1 MLDWLKDIL
10 GDSYTEDIDKKI
22 SQKIGEGFV
31 AKSDFNQ
38 TNETKKQ
45 LETQIADRDKQLEE
59 LKKLDAPSLQAK
71 ITQLQDENAK
81 QKSDYEQKIADMAFS
96 SALDNALSA
105 AGAKNVKA
113 VKALLDTNTL
123 ILKDGKIVGLDDQ
136 LTQLKKT
143 DGYLLNDNPDVGS
156 VQSTGGSKEKV
167 DFSKMTYSQMVDY
180 AKTHPNTTFD

>member
-123 ILKDGKIVGLDDQ
+123 IFKDGKIVGLDDQ

-143 DGYLLNDNPDVGS
+143 DGYLLMIIPMLAQYRARAG
-156 VQSTGGSKEKV
+156 
-167 DFSKMTYSQMVDY
+167 
-180 AKTHPNTTFD
+180 AKKR